1 MLRVLAKHHE
11 MFNRRPLRDCKIR
24 DGESR
29 VESSTALSAL
39 DPPSW
44 LTFRLLC
51 ASVSIDRLTGGRLN
65 HLISP
70 NTKRLLH
77 KQQQPRTIMA
87 HCPPPQNRSDNR
99 NSYDRVANHAIPPSL
114 ARAIPFSQLST
125 LNVSRGRH
133 CIKYP
138 MDLHFLVGF
147 LALMRNLE
155 HLSLR
160 NMISSSPIHC
170 RTCQLAYLPRLRS
183 LRLYDTVRRLVSL
196 LDHISIP
203 PDTVLDLE
211 IADRGNMDSLFDIF
225 LLVGDV
231 LNGNNT
237 DTPQTFDALS
247 IHLTS
252 KGLVVKG
259 FIDEPELSKLCGLD
273 SLASV
278 RICLPI
284 WDPSSIHEAV
294 QWIAS
299 NLPISSV
306 KMLSIGDTA
315 VGSMPYPVL
324 TSFLKCMPALK
335 VLHWVET
342 KLNMPSEHCIW
353 NATIFFDSSEL
364 CKLDIILYLV
374 QRHIDRNIC
383 CRNLRSLLVACTDCG
398 LDVWKLHLKRVGLQR
413 G

>member
-1 MLRVLAKHHE
+1 MS
-11 MFNRRPLRDCKIR
+11 NCWPLEEIR

-39 DPPSW
+39 DPPSR
-44 LTFRLLC
+44 LAFRLLC

-77 KQQQPRTIMA
+77 KQRQPRTTMA
-87 HCPPPQNRSDNR
+87 HCPPPQNRSNNR

-114 ARAIPFSQLST
+114 TCAIPFSQLST

-133 CIKYP
+133 RIKYP
-138 MDLHFLVGF
+138 MDLHFLLGF

-155 HLSLR
+155 HLRLR

-170 RTCQLAYLPRLRS
+170 RKCQLAYLPRLRS
-183 LRLYDTVRRLVSL
+183 LRLYDTARRLVSL

-211 IADRGNMDSLFDIF
+211 IADRGNMGSLFDIF

-259 FIDEPELSKLCGLD
+259 FIDEPELSKLCALD

-278 RICLPI
+278 RVCLPI

-294 QWIAS
+294 KWIAS

-306 KMLSIGDTA
+306 KMLSIGDTV

-324 TSFLKCMPALK
+324 TSFLKCMPMLK
-335 VLHWVET
+335 ILHWVEN
-342 KLNMPSEHCIW
+342 KLDAPPEWRFWDS
-353 NATIFFDSSEL
+353 TIFFGSRDQS
-364 CKLDIILYLV
+364 KLKIILYLLQQHLDGDV
-374 QRHIDRNIC
+374 C
-383 CRNLRSLLVACTDCG
+383 CRLRRLLVACTDCG
-398 LDVWKLHLKRVGLQR
+398 LIVWKLHLERVNPRR